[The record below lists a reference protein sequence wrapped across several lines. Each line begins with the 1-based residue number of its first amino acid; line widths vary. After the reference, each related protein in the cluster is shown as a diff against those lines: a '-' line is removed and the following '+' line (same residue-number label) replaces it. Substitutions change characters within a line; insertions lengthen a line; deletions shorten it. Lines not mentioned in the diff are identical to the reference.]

1 MVGWRRQ
8 SPEQNGRDPSLAS
21 PHKEEEEKTI
31 NETRKEVK
39 KGKGTFCGEQ
49 GIRGDREI

>member
-8 SPEQNGRDPSLAS
+8 SPEQNGRDPSPTS
-21 PHKEEEEKTI
+21 PHKKEEEKTI

-49 GIRGDREI
+49 GIWSDFDG